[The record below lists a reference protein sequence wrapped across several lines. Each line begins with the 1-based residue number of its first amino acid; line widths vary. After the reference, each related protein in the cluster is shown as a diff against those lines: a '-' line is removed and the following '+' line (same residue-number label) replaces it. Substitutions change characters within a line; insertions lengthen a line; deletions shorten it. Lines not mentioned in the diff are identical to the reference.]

1 MNANPVLDRL
11 VSQMDVDERL
21 DLLEK
26 IRESS
31 TISFEPLYVLKEED
45 GKRTNF
51 EEQYRRLPWF
61 VRLFYCLIGFFSA
74 KPPVKVYEDGR
85 MLAMGKSIEASAPGV
100 YDYREN
106 RLLDGFFRL
115 LIDLKDSARFFYNVL
130 DTSINKDRG
139 AFYAILGSLE
149 MEEIHRK
156 LQADSD
162 PHTALENAPDTLPAN
177 LRQAVAR
184 SIEDTLQSITDQK
197 REVMYY
203 HARSLNYL
211 RELSCFLFDRLILAF
226 ESSPAGQTCRISPT
240 VRELLFNLD
249 KILYSLKDPPALSLF
264 ESLFVYELETRADE
278 TGFDM
283 DKEMEALLSRAGK
296 SLATIR
302 GFNTR
307 IPLTRIIRC
316 SMRNTGYSP
325 GQVSGGE
332 DWFLVYRNYWR
343 QQADNAL
350 TEYFADKKRM
360 DIVATLEAF
369 FGATPEPLANAASET
384 NKDGFPLPE
393 AFALS
398 FLKAFHSVL
407 LGKISGVLRPIIMD
421 GEFTRREDRIGLTE
435 AYNDLM
441 YTAGNVQTL
450 DAKMA
455 PDGEYGKRY
464 VLVKQE
470 TEALVFKRRKIQFVQ
485 SDVSKEAWDI
495 ISRSRDGMGKIVSLL
510 EDIQDRS
517 SGGENSRVANFD
529 KLAGKTPAAFVRSV
543 SLVAENLRQALQV
556 LKDIG
561 VPV

>member
-1 MNANPVLDRL
+1 MN
-11 VSQMDVDERL
+11 VDERL
-21 DLLEK
+21 SLLEK
-26 IRESS
+26 IRRSS
-31 TISFEPLYVLKEED
+31 TISFEPLYVPKEED

-61 VRLFYCLIGFFSA
+61 VRLFYCFLGFFSG
-74 KPPVKVYEDGR
+74 KTPVKVFENGR
-85 MLAMGKSIEASAPGV
+85 MLAMGKSIEASAPGI

-149 MEEIHRK
+149 MEDIHRK
-156 LQADSD
+156 LQADSN
-162 PHTALENAPDTLPAN
+162 PHTVFERAPDTLPAN
-177 LRQAVAR
+177 LRQIVTK
-184 SIEDTLQSITDQK
+184 SIEETLQSIPDQK
-197 REVMYY
+197 REIMYY

-226 ESSPAGQTCRISPT
+226 ESTPAGQSCRTNPT
-240 VRELLFNLD
+240 VREMLLNLD
-249 KILYSLKDPPALSLF
+249 KILYSLKDPPSLSLF

-302 GFNTR
+302 SFNTR

-360 DIVATLEAF
+360 DIVASLEAL
-369 FGATPEPLANAASET
+369 FGTTPEPLINAASET

-407 LGKISGVLRPIIMD
+407 VGKMNTVLRPIIME
-421 GEFTRREDRIGLTE
+421 GEFTKREDRIGLTE
-435 AYNDLM
+435 AYNDLI
-441 YTAGNVQTL
+441 YTAGHVQSL

-455 PDGEYGKRY
+455 PNGEYGKRY
-464 VLVKQE
+464 MHVKQE

-485 SDVSKEAWDI
+485 NDVSKEAWDI
-495 ISRSRDGMGKIVSLL
+495 IARSREGMKKILTLL
-510 EDIQDRS
+510 EDILDKDT
-517 SGGENSRVANFD
+517 GGEHSRIANFD
-529 KLAGKTPAAFVRSV
+529 KLAGKTPSAFIRSISSV
-543 SLVAENLRQALQV
+543 IDNLRQALQV
-556 LKDIG
+556 LKDMGAIG
-561 VPV
+561 KPV